1 MGCKRG
7 ETTGSLKTVYGSA
20 GGDLGKID
28 TGDRLDRCKHI
39 PVNALALLP
48 VCVLG
53 LGFGVG
59 LTLFAAAWLGLAG
72 GLDLALANGGSRPL
86 VTNAISG
93 PYELQIGIFPGD
105 PKVGN
110 LHVSIQ
116 VNAADGGAPVTDA
129 TVLVSASGPAGA
141 ADVPPVQAVNMPQ
154 SPQFYETDLPLDAVG
169 SWTLTVETESG
180 LGPATLEVPFQVTE
194 PDGIDIIYVIAGGV
208 ALIALSLWILER
220 IGKRQKRKP
229 AKS

>member
-1 MGCKRG
+1 M
-7 ETTGSLKTVYGSA
+7 TDWIVAS
-20 GGDLGKID
+20 IF
-28 TGDRLDRCKHI
+28 
-39 PVNALALLP
+39 PVKALALLP

-53 LGFGVG
+53 LGSGIG

-72 GLDLALANGGSRPL
+72 GPDLALANGGSRPL

-129 TVLVSASGPAGA
+129 TVLVSASGPPGA
-141 ADVPPVQAVNMPQ
+141 ADMPPVQAVNMPQ

-180 LGPATLEVPFQVTE
+180 LGPAGLEIPFQVTE
-194 PDGIDIIYVIAGGV
+194 PDGIDIIFVIAGGV

>member
-1 MGCKRG
+1 MECTHG

-20 GGDLGKID
+20 GGDLGTMD

-39 PVNALALLP
+39 PVKALALLP

-53 LGFGVG
+53 LGFGIG

-72 GLDLALANGGSRPL
+72 GPDLALANGGSRPL

-129 TVLVSASGPAGA
+129 TVLVSASGPPGA

-154 SPQFYETDLPLDAVG
+154 SPQFYETDLPLDTVG

-180 LGPATLEVPFQVTE
+180 LGPAGLEIPFQVTE
-194 PDGIDIIYVIAGGV
+194 PDGIDIIFVIAGGV

>member
-1 MGCKRG
+1 MQASSG
-7 ETTGSLKTVYGSA
+7 EGVSA
-20 GGDLGKID
+20 
-28 TGDRLDRCKHI
+28 
-39 PVNALALLP
+39 VA

-53 LGFGVG
+53 LRFGIG
-59 LTLFAAAWLGLAG
+59 LTLFAAAWLALAG
-72 GLDLALANGGSRPL
+72 GPDVALANGGSRPL
-86 VTNAISG
+86 VTDAISG

-129 TVLVSASGPAGA
+129 TVMVSASGPIGA
-141 ADVPPVQAVNMPQ
+141 ANVPPVQAVNMPQ
-154 SPQFYETDLPLDAVG
+154 SPQFYETDLPLDTVG
-169 SWTLTVETESG
+169 SWTLKVETQSG
-180 LGPATLEVPFQVTE
+180 LGPASLDIPFQVTE
-194 PDGIDIIYVIAGGV
+194 PDGIDIIFVVAGGV

-229 AKS
+229 TKS